1 MIYQGV
7 SFIYACMSYL
17 LNTYFILGNALGIE
31 DKAVNHMHYRGEI
44 LPGISKK
51 YWSDLRKHACLC

>member
-17 LNTYFILGNALGIE
+17 LNTYFILGSALGIE
-31 DKAVNHMHYRGEI
+31 DKTVNRMHYRGDI
-44 LPGISKK
+44 LPGISKR
-51 YWSDLRKHACLC
+51 Y